1 MKRELLT
8 QESKKLGKR
17 KIVAAQLKISVI
29 HLRKLENGDVNPSVT
44 VIKKVCS
51 LFKRKPEEL
60 FPELVE

>member
-1 MKRELLT
+1 LKRELLT

-17 KIVAAQLKISVI
+17 PIVAGQLKISVI
-29 HLRKLENGDVNPSVT
+29 HLRKLESGDVNPSVP
-44 VIKKVCS
+44 VMKKICS